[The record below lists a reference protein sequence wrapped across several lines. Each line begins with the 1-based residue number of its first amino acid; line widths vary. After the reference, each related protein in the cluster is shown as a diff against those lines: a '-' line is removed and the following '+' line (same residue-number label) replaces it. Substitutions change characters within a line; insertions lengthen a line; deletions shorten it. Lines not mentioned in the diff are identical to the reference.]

1 VRLDIGSGKY
11 RYKDFTTVDLYTKE
25 ADIKADMG
33 NLPMI
38 ESGSVEEIWA
48 SHCLEHILPEKVQP
62 TLKEWIRIL
71 RPGGIATIIVPDLD
85 DACRQWLQRTPA
97 SLTMIYGELG
107 VGKAHY
113 HGWGALELRD
123 ELLDAGFDVI
133 SVQALRETVQNNF
146 GGTYL
151 HFMVNLCAIARKR

>member
-1 VRLDIGSGKY
+1 VRHDRVVRLDIGSGQY
-11 RYKDFTTVDLYTKE
+11 RYKDFTTVDLYTEE

-71 RPGGIATIIVPDLD
+71 RPGGIATIIVP
-85 DACRQWLQRTPA
+85 CPPCSFRRF
-97 SLTMIYGELG
+97 E
-107 VGKAHY
+107 
-113 HGWGALELRD
+113 ALI
-123 ELLDAGFDVI
+123 VI
-133 SVQALRETVQNNF
+133 
-146 GGTYL
+146 
-151 HFMVNLCAIARKR
+151 